1 MTLRM
6 SDDELRTMIEAV
18 RDGTATPEQHR
29 ELELL
34 LRQDANARR
43 YYVQYQLLC
52 ADLQAILP
60 AHDRDEP
67 AAAPA
72 AEDGCHREGFGTGRA
87 TDRMRPERRRKGAK
101 TQAEGPTPA
110 GTAAGA
116 SRRRWAWRIGAAA
129 AVLLMLALGS
139 PWLWRLRGTR
149 PVPAAGQDATLATLV
164 AAMDAQWGRDA
175 GLAIGSQLPAMPLEL
190 KRGLAEIRFASGA
203 AVILQGPVECV
214 LESPSHL
221 TLRRGR
227 ISAKVP
233 VEAIG
238 FTVRTDQATVV
249 DLGTEF
255 AVSSAGN
262 GATDVHVFRGQ
273 VALGTSFGRQPDRQL
288 LGAGAARRVEVDGSR
303 VESIRSDELAFV
315 RPREFEA
322 RIKALDNSP
331 YHRWLAASYQLRR
344 EPALVL
350 YYTWDGAVDDPQR
363 AINGAGATAGKLDG
377 LLGNGRDP
385 DTCPQWVSPGRWP
398 QQRALRFDASRR
410 QHLRVPHSNELNITQ
425 ALTIAAW
432 IRPNTALLQATGAI
446 ATKRTVSGDTAQ
458 PNYELALIREQDERG
473 EVQCGL
479 CFRSGS
485 RRVASAGM
493 PVVPG
498 RWMHVAAVA
507 NGGQCVLY
515 VDGRRVATGDSADFV
530 PNEGDLWIG
539 TIPGD
544 PRAGGANDNES
555 FEGLISELLLVRR
568 MLSETEIHA
577 MWSAGKPEP

>member
-1 MTLRM
+1 MTLQM
-6 SDDELRTMIEAV
+6 SDDEVRTVIEAV

-52 ADLQAILP
+52 VDLQAILP

-67 AAAPA
+67 AAAPP
-72 AEDGCHREGFGTGRA
+72 AEDGCHREGFGIGRA
-87 TDRMRPERRRKGAK
+87 TDRMGPERRRKGAR
-101 TQAEGPTPA
+101 THAEGPTPA

-139 PWLWRLRGTR
+139 PWVLRLRGTR
-149 PVPAAGQDATLATLV
+149 PVPAARQDATLATLV

-175 GLAIGSQLPAMPLEL
+175 GLAI
-190 KRGLAEIRFASGA
+190 
-203 AVILQGPVECV
+203 
-214 LESPSHL
+214 
-221 TLRRGR
+221 
-227 ISAKVP
+227 
-233 VEAIG
+233 
-238 FTVRTDQATVV
+238 
-249 DLGTEF
+249 
-255 AVSSAGN
+255 
-262 GATDVHVFRGQ
+262 
-273 VALGTSFGRQPDRQL
+273 
-288 LGAGAARRVEVDGSR
+288 
-303 VESIRSDELAFV
+303 
-315 RPREFEA
+315 
-322 RIKALDNSP
+322 
-331 YHRWLAASYQLRR
+331 
-344 EPALVL
+344 
-350 YYTWDGAVDDPQR
+350 
-363 AINGAGATAGKLDG
+363 AGATAGKLDG

-385 DTCPQWVSPGRWP
+385 DTCPQWVSPGRWS

-410 QHLRVPHSNELNITQ
+410 QRLRVPHSNELNITQ
-425 ALTIAAW
+425 SLTIAAW
-432 IRPNTALLQATGAI
+432 IRPHTALLQATAAI
-446 ATKRTVSGDTAQ
+446 ATKRTASGDTAQ
-458 PNYELALIREQDERG
+458 PNYELALIHEQDERG

-544 PRAGGANDNES
+544 PQAAGANENES
-555 FEGLISELLLVRR
+555 FEGLISELVLVRR